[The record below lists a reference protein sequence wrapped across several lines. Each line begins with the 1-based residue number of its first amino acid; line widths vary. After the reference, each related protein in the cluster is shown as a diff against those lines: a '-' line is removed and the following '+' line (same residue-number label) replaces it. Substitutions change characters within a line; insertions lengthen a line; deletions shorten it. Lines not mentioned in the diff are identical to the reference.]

1 MDFYGGRERRAC
13 AEEKEMVTVSDDC
26 KVTQQLMRI
35 NVGDQRLREK
45 QNLLLVGSC
54 MDRFPDIVKE
64 ICEKDGGYFVLHIC
78 LEETHVNKAGFKLG
92 SIVKYSD
99 IQKVTTLTVDGS
111 PHCVQLHY
119 VVEEIKRHFA
129 PSIETAHYVIE
140 KGKLLE
146 ITADA
151 VKRSRHLSK
160 IQKMID
166 G

>member
-1 MDFYGGRERRAC
+1 M
-13 AEEKEMVTVSDDC
+13 TVNDDC
-26 KVTQQLMRI
+26 EVTQQLMRI
-35 NVGDQRLREK
+35 NVGDRRLREK

-54 MDRFPDIVKE
+54 MDRFQDIVKE
-64 ICEKDGGYFVLHIC
+64 ICQKDGGHFVLHIC
-78 LEETHVNKAGFKLG
+78 LEETHVNQAGFKIG

-99 IQKVTTLTVDGS
+99 IKKVTTLTVDGS

-119 VVEEIKRHFA
+119 VIEDIKKHFA
-129 PSIETAHYVIE
+129 PDIETAHYVIE
-140 KGKLLE
+140 KGKLFE

>member
-1 MDFYGGRERRAC
+1 MDFYGGGERRAC
-13 AEEKEMVTVSDDC
+13 AKEKEMVTVTDDC
-26 KVTQQLMRI
+26 EVTQQLMRI
-35 NVGDQRLREK
+35 NVGDRRLREK
-45 QNLLLVGSC
+45 KNLLLVGSC

-64 ICEKDGGYFVLHIC
+64 ICEKDSGHFALHIC
-78 LEETHVNKAGFKLG
+78 LEEMHVNNVGFKLG

-99 IQKVTTLTVDGS
+99 IKKVTTLTVDGS

-119 VVEEIKRHFA
+119 VVEDIKRHFA
-129 PSIETAHYVIE
+129 PGIETAHYVIE
-140 KGKLLE
+140 KGKLFE